1 MSRKTNQRLAYIFII
16 FGAMAV
22 IINAVAVNS
31 SFGGDWSTV
40 NAGYIGTIPYLF
52 FMALVF
58 YFSIKGK
65 SGFLGTSLMFG
76 INGMV
81 NASLF
86 NHLNTAGIWI
96 DAYVDATTT
105 ITDIMTITLILW
117 LIFGFILGALKR

>member
-1 MSRKTNQRLAYIFII
+1 
-16 FGAMAV
+16 MAV
-22 IINAVAVNS
+22 IISAIDSNS

-52 FMALVF
+52 LMSLGF

-65 SGFLGTSLMFG
+65 SGFLGTSLTFG
-76 INGMV
+76 LVGIV
-81 NASLF
+81 NAGLF

-105 ITDIMTITLILW
+105 ITDIMIIVVILW
-117 LIFGFILGALKR
+117 VIFGFILGALRR